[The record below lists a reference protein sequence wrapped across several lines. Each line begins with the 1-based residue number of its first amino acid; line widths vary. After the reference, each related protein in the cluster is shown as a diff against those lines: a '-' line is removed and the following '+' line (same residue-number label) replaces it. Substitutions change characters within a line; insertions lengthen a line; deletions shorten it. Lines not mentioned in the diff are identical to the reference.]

1 MAAVGG
7 TPRAGDPI
15 GEGEQMNGFILT
27 DAAIERALAPGADV
41 VAPADFTDRVVKAIA
56 HQAPRSRFWLLNPIT
71 WPSAPRLTRLILVL
85 LLLLVL
91 VVGALGVA
99 SLLRRSFANG
109 EVIVASATE
118 LLAIDPQTGVTRSL

>member
-1 MAAVGG
+1 
-7 TPRAGDPI
+7 
-15 GEGEQMNGFILT
+15 MNGFILT

-71 WPSAPRLTRLILVL
+71 WPGQAPRLAQLLLVL

-91 VVGALGVA
+91 VVGAIGVA
-99 SLLRRSFANG
+99 SLLRRGFANG
-109 EVIVASATE
+109 DVIYASGAE
-118 LLAIDPQTGVTRSL
+118 LLEIDPETGVSRSSADQ